1 MEDKSAL
8 IFGNPIDQKTQ
19 KKAQKNKE
27 KYIKKFGDDSAKVY
41 HLKPAPIPSLAPLG
55 VQNLVLS
62 EEEMKAIVA
71 KFSTLVSDNG
81 TLESVNEWGK
91 RRLAYP
97 INYIPEGYYVLVS
110 YKSEPSFPRE
120 FERVLGITDG
130 IIRSMT
136 TKKIE
141 GAPAPAVAA
150 PIEVAEEA
158 VEREAKAE
166 EAPAKAEEPAE
177 ETPAAAEEAPA
188 AETAEPTASEE

>member
-1 MEDKSAL
+1 MEKKLTSYETL
-8 IFGNPIDQKTQ
+8 YVINGN
-19 KKAQKNKE
+19 
-27 KYIKKFGDDSAKVY
+27 
-41 HLKPAPIPSLAPLG
+41 
-55 VQNLVLS
+55 LS

-81 TLESVNEWGK
+81 TLESVDEWGK

-141 GAPAPAVAA
+141 GAPAPVVAPAVAA
-150 PIEVAEEA
+150 EEAVAEEA
-158 VEREAKAE
+158 KTEDAPATEEVPAVE
-166 EAPAKAEEPAE
+166 EAPAVEAT
-177 ETPAAAEEAPA
+177 ET
-188 AETAEPTASEE
+188 TASEE